1 MTTTKKTTEKAAS
14 TKAKGTKAT
23 TPAPKKAAAK
33 KASADKRMS
42 ILDAAA
48 KVLGESN
55 EPLACKA
62 MIEAM
67 GTKGYWSSPN
77 GKTPHATLYSAL
89 LREINTKSAESR
101 FQKMDRGLF
110 ALAGAAPT
118 TTGVEPKAKGKKPAN
133 TKKPADGTPGP
144 KAVSELFNI

>member
-1 MTTTKKTTEKAAS
+1 MAKKTSKTA
-14 TKAKGTKAT
+14 TTKGTKGT
-23 TPAPKKAAAK
+23 APKKAVTK
-33 KASADKRMS
+33 KAIADKKMS

-55 EPLACKA
+55 EPMACKA

-67 GTKGYWSSPN
+67 GTKGHWSSPA

-89 LREINTKSAESR
+89 LREINTKGAESR

-110 ALAGAAPT
+110 ALAGAKAT
-118 TTGVEPKAKGKKPAN
+118 KAEPKAKGKKPA
-133 TKKPADGTPGP
+133 KSAKPADGTPGP
-144 KAVSELFNI
+144 KAVSELFNV